1 MSEVERP
8 LRIAMV
14 VRLYSP
20 WIGGTERQA
29 AKLSAAFAAAGHEPT
44 VITGRWFRKTPAIE
58 FEDGFTVAR
67 LPTLYEFFGIR
78 GLRKL
83 GGYLFIATLFMH
95 LIRHRREYDVVHVH
109 GLNYHTYASV
119 KACRISRTPIVV
131 KLANSGTNSDI
142 KKMEEDRQLKF
153 ASRMLST
160 ALGCDRFVALNSL
173 VVEELVEAGVNE
185 SRIVRSSN
193 GVDVVDRLQ
202 EAEGPIRVIYVG
214 RLHPQKSLPDLLHA
228 FAEVAKTHDALECRV
243 VGEGP
248 EQNGLDSLAVSL
260 RLGTRLTL
268 HGRSD
273 DVADELRK
281 AHIFVLPSAVEGM
294 SNALLEAMSAG
305 LAVIA
310 SDIPGNRDVVTHG
323 HNGLLFPHG
332 DTAALSA
339 AIDSLVTDPAY
350 RQRLGAAAQKTVME
364 CYAMDV
370 VAGRYIDLYRD
381 LIGQTCTNVGLEAS
395 GV

>member
-1 MSEVERP
+1 MSEVETP

-44 VITGRWFRKTPAIE
+44 VITGRWFRNTPALE
-58 FEDGFTVAR
+58 SEYGFTVAR

-83 GGYLFIATLFMH
+83 GGYLFIVTLFMH
-95 LIRHRREYDVVHVH
+95 LIRHRRDYDVVHVH

-119 KACRISRTPIVV
+119 KACRISRTPILV
-131 KLANSGTNSDI
+131 KLANSGKNSDI

-153 ASRMLST
+153 ASRLLST

-173 VVEELVEAGVNE
+173 VVDELVEAGVDE

-193 GVDVVDRLQ
+193 GVDVVERLQ

-214 RLHPQKSLPDLLHA
+214 RLHPQKSLPDLVHA
-228 FAEVAKTHDALECRV
+228 VAEVAKTHHTIDCRF

-248 EQNGLDSLAVSL
+248 EQNGLESLAVSL
-260 RLGTRLTL
+260 GLGDRLTL

-273 DVADELRK
+273 DVANELRQ

-310 SDIPGNRDVVTHG
+310 SDIPGNRDVVTHD
-323 HNGLLFPHG
+323 HDGLLFPHG
-332 DTAALSA
+332 DIAALSA
-339 AIDSLVTDPAY
+339 AIDSLVMDASY
-350 RQRLGAAAQKTVME
+350 RQRLGAAAHQTVME
-364 CYAMDV
+364 RYAMDV
-370 VAGRYIDLYRD
+370 VADCYIDLYRD
-381 LIGQTCTNVGLEAS
+381 LIGPTSTDAGMEAS